1 MPVKINLINSMQD
14 ILLIKNM
21 LNIINKYIGD
31 FDLYGRLFLKSPSDI
46 F

>member
-1 MPVKINLINSMQD
+1 MPVKINLINSIQD

-31 FDLYGRLFLKSPSDI
+31 FDLYGLFLKISLDI